1 MSAEEPQKKGFFKR
15 LFGRKDAVV
24 EPTPEVVEA
33 PKVAEPKLKA
43 EPKTPAA
50 KKPEAKKAT
59 PKKATPKKVTEAK
72 PEAKK
77 PEARKP
83 AVKKTTA
90 KKAVPNKSAAKKAAP
105 AKEAPKKVAK
115 DVSKA
120 PAKKTAPD
128 KKPAAKKPAPEPV
141 VEKPAAPTPTPVVEK
156 PTEKP
161 AEKEEK
167 KKGWFGRLK
176 QGLSRSS
183 NRLSENIAAVFVKK
197 KLDDEMLEELEDI
210 LIQSDL
216 GVATAMRITQ
226 NLAKDRFDK
235 EVTTQEVR
243 HIMAREIE
251 AILAPVAQPLVLD
264 MTKKPH
270 IVLMVGVNGT
280 GKTTTIGKL
289 AAQYKDD
296 GLDVV
301 LAAGDTFRAA
311 AVEQLQI
318 WGERVGAPVITRPTG
333 SDAAGLVFDACRQ
346 AREDGADVLLIDTAG
361 RLQNREE
368 LMAELE
374 KIIRVIK
381 KHDESAPHTVL
392 LTLDATV
399 GQNALSQVEIF
410 GQRAGVTGL
419 VMTKLDGTARGG
431 ILVAIA
437 EKFKLPVHFL
447 GVGEGYDDLEPFTA
461 ADFARA
467 IAGDEEIS
475 EIQSD
480 D

>member
-1 MSAEEPQKKGFFKR
+1 MSADSPKKKKGFFKR
-15 LFGRKDAVV
+15 LFGAEQVSV
-24 EPTPEVVEA
+24 EETAVVEA
-33 PKVAEPKLKA
+33 PVEALTPLADEGAVEKQPVAEKA
-43 EPKTPAA
+43 
-50 KKPEAKKAT
+50 
-59 PKKATPKKVTEAK
+59 
-72 PEAKK
+72 
-77 PEARKP
+77 

-90 KKAVPNKSAAKKAAP
+90 KKTTAKKV
-105 AKEAPKKVAK
+105 VAK
-115 DVSKA
+115 
-120 PAKKTAPD
+120 
-128 KKPAAKKPAPEPV
+128 KPTAKKPAPKKPAPKPVTKDVEP
-141 VEKPAAPTPTPVVEK
+141 VEKP
-156 PTEKP
+156 
-161 AEKEEK
+161 KE
-167 KKGWFGRLK
+167 KKGWFGRLR

-183 NRLSENIAAVFVKK
+183 DRLSESLTAVFIKK

-216 GVATAMRITQ
+216 GVATAMRVTQ
-226 NLAKDRFDK
+226 ALAKDRYDK

-243 HIMAREIE
+243 QIMAREIE
-251 AILAPVAQPLVLD
+251 AILTPVAQPLVLD
-264 MTKKPH
+264 VTHKPH
-270 IVLMVGVNGT
+270 IVLMVGVNGS

-289 AAQYKDD
+289 AAQYRDE
-296 GLDVV
+296 GHSVM

-318 WGERVGAPVITRPTG
+318 WGERVGAPVVAGATG
-333 SDAAGLVFDACRQ
+333 ADAAGLVFDACAQ
-346 AREDGADVLLIDTAG
+346 ARDDGADVLLIDTAG

-381 KHDESAPHTVL
+381 KFDQSAPHSVL

-410 GQRAGVTGL
+410 GQKAGVTGL

-437 EKFKLPVHFL
+437 EKFKLPVHFI
-447 GVGEGYDDLEPFTA
+447 GVGETQDDLEPFTA

-467 IAGDEEIS
+467 IAGDDVS
-475 EIQSD
+475 SD
-480 D
+480 DLVGDGVDE